1 MKSAKSSKGRCT
13 MNISC
18 NYIDKNYYKVSQTN
32 ERQKQAKKYTVYQS
46 IIKDKISLNLDEIEG
61 YSHQMDNNTMM
72 EIKACLME
80 IRKILGI
87 E

>member
-1 MKSAKSSKGRCT
+1 

-18 NYIDKNYYKVSQTN
+18 NYIDKNYYKVSQAN
-32 ERQKQAKKYTVYQS
+32 ERQKQAKKYTDYQN
-46 IIKDKISLNLDEIEG
+46 IVREKISLNLDIIEG

-72 EIKACLME
+72 EIQACLME
-80 IRKILGI
+80 IRKILDI

>member
-1 MKSAKSSKGRCT
+1 

-32 ERQKQAKKYTVYQS
+32 KRQKQAKKYTVYQS

-61 YSHQMDNNTMM
+61 YSHQTDNNTMM
-72 EIKACLME
+72 EIKAHLME
-80 IRKILGI
+80 IRKILDI

>member
-1 MKSAKSSKGRCT
+1 MKSAKSSKERFT

-18 NYIDKNYYKVSQTN
+18 VDKNYYKVSQTN
-32 ERQKQAKKYTVYQS
+32 ERQKQAKKYTVYQN
-46 IIKDKISLNLDEIEG
+46 IVRDKISLNLDEIEG

-72 EIKACLME
+72 EIKAHLME
-80 IRKILGI
+80 IRKILDI

>member
-1 MKSAKSSKGRCT
+1 

-18 NYIDKNYYKVSQTN
+18 NYIDKNYYKLSQMN

>member
-1 MKSAKSSKGRCT
+1 

-18 NYIDKNYYKVSQTN
+18 IDKNYYKISQTN
-32 ERQKQAKKYTVYQS
+32 ERQKQAKKYTVYQN
-46 IIKDKISLNLDEIEG
+46 IIRDKISLNLDEIEG

-72 EIKACLME
+72 EIKAHLME
-80 IRKILGI
+80 IRKILDI

>member
-1 MKSAKSSKGRCT
+1 

-18 NYIDKNYYKVSQTN
+18 NYIDKNYYKVSQAN
-32 ERQKQAKKYTVYQS
+32 ERQKQAKKYTDYQN
-46 IIKDKISLNLDEIEG
+46 IVREKISLNLDIIEG

-72 EIKACLME
+72 EIITHLME
-80 IRKILGI
+80 IRKILDI

>member
-1 MKSAKSSKGRCT
+1 

-18 NYIDKNYYKVSQTN
+18 NYIDKNYYKVSQAN
-32 ERQKQAKKYTVYQS
+32 ERQKQAKKYTDYQN
-46 IIKDKISLNLDEIEG
+46 IVREKISLNLDIIEG

-72 EIKACLME
+72 EIIFHLME
-80 IRKILGI
+80 IRKILDI

>member
-1 MKSAKSSKGRCT
+1 

-18 NYIDKNYYKVSQTN
+18 NYIDKNYYKVSPEN
-32 ERQKQAKKYTVYQS
+32 ERQKQAKKYTDYQN
-46 IIKDKISLNLDEIEG
+46 IVREKISLDLDMIEG

-72 EIKACLME
+72 EIKAHLME
-80 IRKILGI
+80 IRKILDI

>member
-1 MKSAKSSKGRCT
+1 

-18 NYIDKNYYKVSQTN
+18 NYINKNYYKVSQTN
-32 ERQKQAKKYTVYQS
+32 ERQKQSKKYTDYQN
-46 IIKDKISLNLDEIEG
+46 IVREKISLNLDIIEG

-72 EIKACLME
+72 EIQACLME
-80 IRKILGI
+80 IRKILDI

>member
-1 MKSAKSSKGRCT
+1 

-32 ERQKQAKKYTVYQS
+32 ERPKQEKNNTVYQS
-46 IIKDKISLNLDEIEG
+46 IIKEKISLNLDMIEG
-61 YSHQMDNNTMM
+61 YSHQMDNNTMV
-72 EIKACLME
+72 EIQACLME
-80 IRKILGI
+80 IRKILDI

>member
-1 MKSAKSSKGRCT
+1 

-46 IIKDKISLNLDEIEG
+46 IIREKISLNLDEIEG

-72 EIKACLME
+72 GIKAHLTE
-80 IRKILGI
+80 IRKILDI

>member
-1 MKSAKSSKGRCT
+1 

-18 NYIDKNYYKVSQTN
+18 NCIDKNYYKVSQTN
-32 ERQKQAKKYTVYQS
+32 ERQKQAKKYTVYQN
-46 IIKDKISLNLDEIEG
+46 IVREKISLNLDEIEG

-72 EIKACLME
+72 EIKAHLME
-80 IRKILGI
+80 IRKILDI

>member
-1 MKSAKSSKGRCT
+1 

-18 NYIDKNYYKVSQTN
+18 NCIDKNYYKLSQMN

-61 YSHQMDNNTMM
+61 YSYQMDNNTMM

>member
-1 MKSAKSSKGRCT
+1 MKSAKSSKGRFT

-18 NYIDKNYYKVSQTN
+18 IDKNYYKVSQTN

-46 IIKDKISLNLDEIEG
+46 IIRDKISLNLDEIEG

-72 EIKACLME
+72 EIKAHLME
-80 IRKILGI
+80 IRKILDI

>member
-1 MKSAKSSKGRCT
+1 

-18 NYIDKNYYKVSQTN
+18 NYIDKNYYKVLQAN
-32 ERQKQAKKYTVYQS
+32 ERQKQAKKYTDYQN
-46 IIKDKISLNLDEIEG
+46 IVREKISLNLDIIEG

-72 EIKACLME
+72 EIKAHLME
-80 IRKILGI
+80 IRKILDI

>member
-1 MKSAKSSKGRCT
+1 

-18 NYIDKNYYKVSQTN
+18 NYIDKNYYKVSPEAN
-32 ERQKQAKKYTVYQS
+32 ERQKQTKKYTDYQN
-46 IIKDKISLNLDEIEG
+46 IVREKISLDLDIIEG

-72 EIKACLME
+72 EIKAHLME
-80 IRKILGI
+80 IRKILDI

>member
-1 MKSAKSSKGRCT
+1 

-18 NYIDKNYYKVSQTN
+18 NYIDKNYYKVSQAN
-32 ERQKQAKKYTVYQS
+32 ERQKQAKKYTDYQN
-46 IIKDKISLNLDEIEG
+46 IVREKISLNLDIIEG

-72 EIKACLME
+72 EIEAHLME
-80 IRKILGI
+80 IRKILDI

>member
-1 MKSAKSSKGRCT
+1 

-18 NYIDKNYYKVSQTN
+18 IDKNYYKVSQMN

-72 EIKACLME
+72 EIKAHLME
-80 IRKILGI
+80 IRKIVDI

>member
-1 MKSAKSSKGRCT
+1 

-32 ERQKQAKKYTVYQS
+32 ERQKQAKKYTVYQN

-72 EIKACLME
+72 EIKAHLME
-80 IRKILGI
+80 IRKILDI

>member
-1 MKSAKSSKGRCT
+1 

-32 ERQKQAKKYTVYQS
+32 ERQKQAKKYTVYQN

-72 EIKACLME
+72 GIKAHLME
-80 IRKILGI
+80 IRKILDI

>member
-1 MKSAKSSKGRCT
+1 
-13 MNISC
+13 MNINC
-18 NYIDKNYYKVSQTN
+18 IDKNYYKVSQTN

-80 IRKILGI
+80 IRKILCI

>member
-1 MKSAKSSKGRCT
+1 

-18 NYIDKNYYKVSQTN
+18 NYIDKNYYKVSQKN
-32 ERQKQAKKYTVYQS
+32 ERQKQAKKYTDYQN
-46 IIKDKISLNLDEIEG
+46 IVREKISLNLDIIEG

-72 EIKACLME
+72 EIISHLME
-80 IRKILGI
+80 IRKILDI

>member
-1 MKSAKSSKGRCT
+1 

-18 NYIDKNYYKVSQTN
+18 NYIDKNYYKVSQAN
-32 ERQKQAKKYTVYQS
+32 ERQMQAKKYTDYQN
-46 IIKDKISLNLDEIEG
+46 IVREKISLDLDIIEG

-72 EIKACLME
+72 EIKAHLME
-80 IRKILGI
+80 IRKILDI

>member
-1 MKSAKSSKGRCT
+1 

-18 NYIDKNYYKVSQTN
+18 NYIDKNYYKVSQAN
-32 ERQKQAKKYTVYQS
+32 ERQKQAKKYTVYQN
-46 IIKDKISLNLDEIEG
+46 IVREKISLNLDIIEG

-72 EIKACLME
+72 EIKAHLME
-80 IRKILGI
+80 IRKILDI

>member
-1 MKSAKSSKGRCT
+1 

-18 NYIDKNYYKVSQTN
+18 NYIDKNYYKVSKTN
-32 ERQKQAKKYTVYQS
+32 ERPKQAKKYTDYQN
-46 IIKDKISLNLDEIEG
+46 IVREKISLNLDIIEG

-72 EIKACLME
+72 EIKAHLME
-80 IRKILGI
+80 IRKILDI

>member
-1 MKSAKSSKGRCT
+1 

-18 NYIDKNYYKVSQTN
+18 NYIDKNYYKLSQMN

-61 YSHQMDNNTMM
+61 YSYQMDNNTMM

>member
-1 MKSAKSSKGRCT
+1 

-18 NYIDKNYYKVSQTN
+18 IDKNYYKVSSQTN
-32 ERQKQAKKYTVYQS
+32 ERQKQAKKYTDYQN
-46 IIKDKISLNLDEIEG
+46 IVREKISLNLDEIEG

-72 EIKACLME
+72 EIKAHLME
-80 IRKILGI
+80 IRKILDI

>member
-1 MKSAKSSKGRCT
+1 

-18 NYIDKNYYKVSQTN
+18 IDKNYYKVSSQTN
-32 ERQKQAKKYTVYQS
+32 ERQKQAKKYTVYQN

-72 EIKACLME
+72 GIKAHLME
-80 IRKILGI
+80 IRKILDI

>member
-1 MKSAKSSKGRCT
+1 

-18 NYIDKNYYKVSQTN
+18 NYIDKNYYKVSQAN
-32 ERQKQAKKYTVYQS
+32 ERQKQAKKYTDYQN
-46 IIKDKISLNLDEIEG
+46 IVREKISLNLDIIEG

-72 EIKACLME
+72 EIIVHLME
-80 IRKILGI
+80 IRKILDI

>member
-1 MKSAKSSKGRCT
+1 

-18 NYIDKNYYKVSQTN
+18 NYIDKNYYKVSQAN
-32 ERQKQAKKYTVYQS
+32 ERQKQAKKYTDYQN
-46 IIKDKISLNLDEIEG
+46 IVRDKISLNLDIIEG

-72 EIKACLME
+72 EIISHLME
-80 IRKILGI
+80 IRKILDI

>member
-1 MKSAKSSKGRCT
+1 

-18 NYIDKNYYKVSQTN
+18 NYIDKNYYKVLQAN
-32 ERQKQAKKYTVYQS
+32 ERQKQAKKYTDYQN
-46 IIKDKISLNLDEIEG
+46 IVREKISLNLDIIEG

-72 EIKACLME
+72 EIISHLME
-80 IRKILGI
+80 IRKILDI